1 MRLTRDLSFALRTA
15 LHRPALTFV
24 ILATLMLGIGL
35 TTAIFS
41 VFYSVLLMPLT
52 FREPDRLAL
61 VMEKLPQIPMPTNL
75 PPAEALEL
83 SANPAFSGAA
93 IFLSSA
99 RNLQGGDRPE
109 RINALRAS
117 AGLLPLLGVSPSR
130 GRSFTEEED
139 EQVCALR

>member
-1 MRLTRDLSFALRTA
+1 
-15 LHRPALTFV
+15 
-24 ILATLMLGIGL
+24 MLGIGL